1 MKQFLIT
8 RCIKVALLVLV
19 CIIVG
24 CDKDE
29 PSDKLELS
37 DKVEIINMYVS
48 AETGTYKPA
57 GSETTIECMLV
68 KEEGE
73 LEYSNLPF
81 GSIEGFD
88 YVRGHEYELEVR
100 KTTLAN
106 SPSGDSN
113 ITYTLLRIIS
123 DIPTGTPEPD
133 ELPEEAKFMLKMVEL
148 TPFME
153 LGSQTAAPF
162 DFLTFQILNHRG
174 EYEFP
179 YMPEFLQ
186 YYDTIIMSSPVL
198 PDTFCIY
205 SYDAD
210 EDGTGFQF
218 SAQWSSYFYEKE
230 DFPIYLKGYK
240 DGKLIYEY
248 SMTQVMRVR
257 DFLGVDWANGRVE
270 LDDPE
275 NSYIYNILDTRH
287 KFLLSE
293 IQKRNNTSFVRIQ
306 VPVYPESTDEYLEEQ
321 EAGLRWLLQK
331 HLGEKSSLTASDF
344 RTLPEDAEV
353 VETYENSTTIVAILH
368 QNADDSHEECYY
380 AVAEPK

>member
-24 CDKDE
+24 CDKEE
-29 PSDKLELS
+29 PSDKLDLS

-57 GSETTIECMLV
+57 GSETYVECMLV

-73 LEYSNLPF
+73 LGYSNLPF

-106 SPSGDSN
+106 PPSDGPN
-113 ITYTLLRIIS
+113 ITYTLIRIIS
-123 DIPTGTPEPD
+123 DTPTDTPGSD

-148 TPFME
+148 APFME

-162 DFLTFQILNHRG
+162 DFLTFHILNHRG
-174 EYEFP
+174 EYDFP
-179 YMPEFLQ
+179 NMPEFLQ

-205 SYDAD
+205 SHGKD
-210 EDGTGFQF
+210 EYGTETKFT
-218 SAQWSSYFYEKE
+218 SQWSSYFYEKE
-230 DFPIYLKGYK
+230 DFPIYLKGYR
-240 DGKLIYEY
+240 DGELIYEY
-248 SMTQVMRVR
+248 SMTQVMRER
-257 DFLGVDWANGRVE
+257 DFLGVDWKNGSVE
-270 LDDPE
+270 LNDPE
-275 NSYIYNILDTRH
+275 NIYTYNILDTRH

-293 IQKRNNTSFVRIQ
+293 TQKRNNTSFIRIQ
-306 VPVYPESTDEYLEEQ
+306 VPVYSWDTDEYLEEQ
-321 EAGLRWLLQK
+321 ETGLRWLLQK

-344 RTLPEDAEV
+344 RTLPEDVEV

-368 QNADDSHEECYY
+368 QNADDSHEECFY
-380 AVAEPK
+380 AIAEPK

>member
-24 CDKDE
+24 CDKEE

-57 GSETTIECMLV
+57 GSETTVECMLV

-123 DIPTGTPEPD
+123 DIPTDTPEPD

-148 TPFME
+148 APFME
-153 LGSQTAAPF
+153 LDSQTAAPF
-162 DFLTFQILNHRG
+162 DFLTFHILNHRG
-174 EYEFP
+174 EYDFP
-179 YMPEFLQ
+179 NMPEFLQ

-205 SYDAD
+205 SHGKD
-210 EDGTGFQF
+210 EYGTETKFT
-218 SAQWSSYFYEKE
+218 SQWSSYFYEKE
-230 DFPIYLKGYK
+230 DFPIYLKGYR
-240 DGKLIYEY
+240 DGELIYEY
-248 SMTQVMRVR
+248 SMTQVMRER
-257 DFLGVDWANGRVE
+257 DFLGVDWKNGSVE
-270 LDDPE
+270 LNDPE
-275 NSYIYNILDTRH
+275 NIYTYNILDTRH

-293 IQKRNNTSFVRIQ
+293 TQKRNNTSFIRIQ
-306 VPVYPESTDEYLEEQ
+306 VPVYSWDTDEYLEEQ
-321 EAGLRWLLQK
+321 ETGLRWLLQK

-344 RTLPEDAEV
+344 RTLPEDVEV

-368 QNADDSHEECYY
+368 QNADDSHEECFY
-380 AVAEPK
+380 AIAEPK